1 MSMQFKVNASVL
13 GKEIAIWESA
23 STSTEP
29 PLILSLQ
36 SLGFLSTLQV
46 IDQIDPILPRVTLR
60 TQTTTSSAACPA
72 CGTPSRRVH
81 GSYWRRLADLACFGR
96 PMFLLVRVRRFRCA
110 AVACPR
116 RTFAEALS
124 GIALPRARQ
133 TDRLRVIHRS
143 IGLALGGNPGSRHA
157 TTIGVPI
164 SRTTLLH
171 RVRASAAAPV
181 PPVTVLGVDDWAWR
195 KGHRYGTI
203 LCDLER
209 RRVIDLLPDRSA
221 APLAAWLKEH
231 PTVAVVVRDRAGAYA
246 DGARQ
251 GAPEAKQIADR
262 WHLLRNSSDA
272 LRTVLEQHHRAL
284 RDAARSAAQSV
295 KPPTPEETHRPEP
308 ATPPDVPRPMRVT
321 ERRSQ
326 AAQERRDACF
336 AEVARLREQGWSQK
350 AIARTL
356 GLGRKTVRRWLR
368 AGHAPTWRHADRGAS
383 ILDPYR
389 TYLEQRWQAGCHNAA
404 ALWRELKAKG
414 FAGQGGVVRQ
424 WATRRRRQ
432 DPSAALKVGGN
443 TPTSRKAAEPPTPR
457 RAVRLLTGD
466 REKHSDEERRF
477 VAALLER
484 SPTIA
489 TTVALIGRFARMVKD
504 RVADALDGWLRE
516 AEVSALAP
524 FAAGLRRDE
533 DAVRAALSEPWST
546 GPVEGQVNR
555 FKVIKREMYGR
566 AGFDLLRAR
575 VLGHA

>member
-1 MSMQFKVNASVL
+1 MWRASDAPCFCSSGSV
-13 GKEIAIWESA
+13 A
-23 STSTEP
+23 S
-29 PLILSLQ
+29 
-36 SLGFLSTLQV
+36 GV
-46 IDQIDPILPRVTLR
+46 
-60 TQTTTSSAACPA
+60 
-72 CGTPSRRVH
+72 
-81 GSYWRRLADLACFGR
+81 
-96 PMFLLVRVRRFRCA
+96 
-110 AVACPR
+110 PR
-116 RTFAEALS
+116 RTFAEPLS
-124 GIALPRARQ
+124 GVALPRARQ
-133 TDRLRVIHRS
+133 TDRLRAIHRS

-157 TTIGVPI
+157 ATIGVPI
-164 SRTTLLH
+164 SGTTLLH
-171 RVRASAAAPV
+171 RVRAGAAEPV

-195 KGHRYGTI
+195 KGNRYGTI

-231 PTVAVVVRDRAGAYA
+231 PAVAVVVRDRAGAYA

-251 GAPEAKQIADR
+251 GAPDATQIADQ
-262 WHLLRNSSDA
+262 WHLLRNGSDA
-272 LRTVLEQHHRAL
+272 LRTVLEQHHCDL
-284 RDAARSAAQSV
+284 RDAARITAQSL
-295 KPPTPEETHRPEP
+295 KPSTPEEAHSPDSP
-308 ATPPDVPRPMRVT
+308 APSKVQPPMRAT
-321 ERRSQ
+321 ERRSR
-326 AAQERRDACF
+326 AAQDRRDARF

-356 GLGRKTVRRWLR
+356 GIGRKMVRRWLR

-383 ILDPYR
+383 TLDPYR
-389 TYLEQRWQAGCHNAA
+389 AYLEERWQVGCHNAA

-424 WATRRRRQ
+424 WATQRRRQ
-432 DPSAALKVGGN
+432 DPPAAPKATGN

-477 VAALLER
+477 IAALLDR

-489 TTVALIGRFARMVKD
+489 TAVALIGRFATMVKD
-504 RVADALDGWLRE
+504 QVAGALDGWLRE
-516 AEVSALAP
+516 AETSALAS

-555 FKVIKREMYGR
+555 LKVIKREMYGR